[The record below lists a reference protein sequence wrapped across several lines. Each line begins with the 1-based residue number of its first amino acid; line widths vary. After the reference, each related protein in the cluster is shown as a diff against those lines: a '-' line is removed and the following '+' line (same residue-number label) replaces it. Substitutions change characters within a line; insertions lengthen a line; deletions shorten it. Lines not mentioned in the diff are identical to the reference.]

1 MDNIRY
7 IHPIVG
13 NFKLEHRFYYIPE
26 TDELHAGDDY
36 PVDVGTTVIASA
48 AGTVIRVGVNHPDF
62 GNFIIIRHD
71 DGNATLYAHLSE
83 VNISYE
89 DTVSQGQRIG
99 LSGGV
104 EGLDSTGRST
114 GPHLHFE
121 IIDKEYVSRL
131 MTGTGSFAVGMHS
144 YLIELNEDG
153 SVAKD
158 SNNSVAKDSNNKV
171 IPLLDENAEVVLLNQ
186 WNLTQKHDIIPCE
199 VL

>member
-89 DTVSQGQRIG
+89 DTVSQG
-99 LSGGV
+99 
-104 EGLDSTGRST
+104 
-114 GPHLHFE
+114 
-121 IIDKEYVSRL
+121 
-131 MTGTGSFAVGMHS
+131 
-144 YLIELNEDG
+144 
-153 SVAKD
+153 
-158 SNNSVAKDSNNKV
+158 
-171 IPLLDENAEVVLLNQ
+171 
-186 WNLTQKHDIIPCE
+186 
-199 VL
+199 